1 MTREEAI
8 GIVVC
13 MAYHTRPDEED
24 VEQAIEVLKQEPCG
38 NTDNKEIY
46 VVGSD
51 DANYMQLVKLSKEQ
65 VSVLAWLFDT
75 FDGLDGFYCAKP
87 EDCLTE
93 ICEEEE

>member
-1 MTREEAI
+1 MNEEELRRELAERENENI
-8 GIVVC
+8 
-13 MAYHTRPDEED
+13 
-24 VEQAIEVLKQEPCG
+24 
-38 NTDNKEIY
+38 DNKEIY

-65 VSVLAWLFDT
+65 VSVLTWLFDT

-93 ICEEEE
+93 ISEVEE